1 MSQVPR
7 EPSALLYR
15 IQCNRRYGVP
25 KHFVHPPFYR
35 KSAHLL
41 RRDTIPLTRAQ
52 AFVLTL
58 TCAFFLPLAIPGVGL
73 DVEFFIITAFVLL
86 AWFIFKWDMVKG
98 ITNRGGRLEVLLGV
112 SLVAAD
118 YAFNAYR
125 ASPVGVV
132 DLLLIFLAT
141 IFIFYGARSIR
152 FFWVPATYGL
162 ILLLGYHIEDL
173 TPNYVALQDWLAGV
187 MTSILNA
194 VGVSSTVAGEFV
206 SMNAPGRAPIV
217 LDVGGPCTGLQG
229 IIAFGMLSTMTLLDF
244 KPRMSRVVPIFAI
257 GFVGAFLINIV
268 RLLVMFLTYEFTSLD
283 VAATAHIYLGYLVFV
298 AWVVAFWAVSF
309 RFFSPVQVSGTK

>member
-1 MSQVPR
+1 
-7 EPSALLYR
+7 
-15 IQCNRRYGVP
+15 
-25 KHFVHPPFYR
+25 
-35 KSAHLL
+35 
-41 RRDTIPLTRAQ
+41 
-52 AFVLTL
+52 
-58 TCAFFLPLAIPGVGL
+58 VGL